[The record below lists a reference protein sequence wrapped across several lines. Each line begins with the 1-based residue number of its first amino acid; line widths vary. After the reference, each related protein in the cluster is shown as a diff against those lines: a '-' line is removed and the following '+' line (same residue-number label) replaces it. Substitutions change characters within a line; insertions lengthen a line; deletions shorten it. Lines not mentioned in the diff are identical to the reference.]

1 MYNSMFGYEGP
12 SASAFAYDMMVLQ
25 DIAEKDEKEVALR
38 QLYGI
43 PDDDVA
49 FLDEEEAP
57 RD

>member
-43 PDDDVA
+43 PTDET
-49 FLDEEEAP
+49 FLDKEEAP

>member
-43 PDDDVA
+43 PTDEA
-49 FLDEEEAP
+49 FLDEEEVP
-57 RD
+57 CD

>member
-1 MYNSMFGYEGP
+1 MYNSMFGYEGS

-43 PDDDVA
+43 PTDEA
-49 FLDEEEAP
+49 FLDEEEVP